1 MKFHIVVFDIKYIK
15 LKFVKIARNPSCR
28 NVFRLLDFFEYLY
41 IGKTTIMF
49 LRLKIVS
56 LWLLNLFDGFFV
68 VGEFSAQI
76 GFVVDPGFQVGHR
89 FSS

>member
-1 MKFHIVVFDIKYIK
+1 MKFHIVVFGIEYIK
-15 LKFVKIARNPSCR
+15 LKFVKIAINPSCR

-41 IGKTTIMF
+41 TGKTTIMF

-68 VGEFSAQI
+68 EMYQDKAVYTCCSGKNF
-76 GFVVDPGFQVGHR
+76 G
-89 FSS
+89 